1 MIDIFLCD
9 DDENITDY
17 LKFFLMKH
25 YGNSVNVSTFSSGL
39 ALVGMVQMNEHVPDI
54 LIMDINLRDG
64 NGIETI
70 KEIQA
75 EHPQIKVIY
84 LTGILQYA
92 TEIFQTSPTYFL
104 TKPINENKLADAV
117 GKAIQAIENDK
128 TDSIVIKTN
137 GSEIIL
143 YRKEIMYVESQG
155 RKLIFYISTGA
166 EIAVYEKMDTME
178 EQLGA
183 SFVRSHKSFLI
194 NMKYISERSNQEF
207 YLTDGKVLPI
217 SKPHLRDAKLKF
229 ISYLGEF
236 V

>member
-1 MIDIFLCD
+1 MIDIFICD

-25 YGNSVNVSTFSSGL
+25 YGDSVSVSAFSGCL
-39 ALVGMVQMNEHVPDI
+39 ALIGMVQMNEHVPDI

-75 EHPQIKVIY
+75 EYPQIKVIY

-117 GKAIQAIENDK
+117 EKAIHAIENDK

-155 RKLIFYISTGA
+155 RKLIFYLSTGA
-166 EIAVYEKMDTME
+166 ETAVYEKMDTME

-194 NMKYISERSNQEF
+194 NMKYISGRSNQEF